1 MYDNNYTNINGPFIM
16 RRLLTSEEY
25 KNIIKYSQKI
35 IYEQN
40 KFYNIEVDNIWFTE
54 RKYITSTNN

>member
-25 KNIIKYSQKI
+25 KNIIKYSQKNHI
-35 IYEQN
+35 
-40 KFYNIEVDNIWFTE
+40 
-54 RKYITSTNN
+54 